1 MIRETLQQTDMRI
14 HPDEM
19 ERLVETHYANL
30 YRFAFSLV
38 HNEAEAADL
47 TQQTYYLLASRGGQ
61 IRDLAK
67 AKSWLFTTL
76 HREFLALK
84 RHEVR
89 FASVEGDEVYGAEPA
104 SLEAEAIRQA
114 DASAVMEALAR
125 VRETFRIPLA
135 LFYLESM
142 SYREISEIL
151 QIPVGTVM
159 SRLSRGKEE
168 LRAQLSVDLA
178 STDGGAL
185 PANLIPL
192 PSPAGDPPKEQSAS

>member
-1 MIRETLQQTDMRI
+1 MKRATPEQTEMKI
-14 HPDEM
+14 HPAEM

-89 FASVEGDEVYGAEPA
+89 FTAVEGDEVYGTEPA

-125 VRETFRIPLA
+125 VRETFRVPLA

-178 STDGGAL
+178 APGDATL

-192 PSPAGDPPKEQSAS
+192 PRPADDPPKEQSAS